1 VTVLSVKKLFKNDY
15 LVILAVICSTVP
27 CLLYLLG
34 STFGFMFGRHG
45 VVEVSATEL
54 RGWPFWIAV
63 IAGVSVVVL
72 ISRVV
77 WINGILES
85 GSTVSGCIDK
95 VWHDRDRGRIEYEYT
110 FQGRTYRSWT
120 AISVSADN
128 RHLKKGD
135 TIEVVVD
142 QNHPQRALL
151 KQLYV

>member
-1 VTVLSVKKLFKNDY
+1 MTDLSVKKLFKNDY
-15 LVILAVICSTVP
+15 LVVLAVACSTVP
-27 CLLYLLG
+27 GLLYLLG
-34 STFGFMFGRHG
+34 SRFGFMVGRRG

-63 IAGVSVVVL
+63 IAGVSVVLL

-77 WINGILES
+77 WIKGILEN
-85 GSTVSGCIDK
+85 GSTIGGRIDK
-95 VWHDRDRGRIEYEYT
+95 VWHHRDRGRIEYEYT
-110 FQGRTYRSWT
+110 FQGRAYRSWA

-128 RHLKKGD
+128 RHLKNGD

-142 QNHPQRALL
+142 RNHPQRALL